1 MKLMPQTLH
10 GHVLHETAD
19 AKKQQAGQQLVHE
32 APQWVGAQRSGWV
45 VVARTRVGKITQ
57 RSMTSERNVAHPGC
71 LFATFPGHRIPSGLD
86 SWTTSKMLQLF
97 NGPVPRL
104 APRNTTPQ
112 NTHHFATRSLV
123 LRDNKMKTL
132 NGQVKK

>member
-45 VVARTRVGKITQ
+45 VVARTRGGQNHATEHDKRTQ
-57 RSMTSERNVAHPGC
+57 RSASWLPFLPR
-71 LFATFPGHRIPSGLD
+71 FPGTGFRAA
-86 SWTTSKMLQLF
+86 WTPGQLQKCCSCSM
-97 NGPVPRL
+97 G
-104 APRNTTPQ
+104 Q
-112 NTHHFATRSLV
+112 YLV
-123 LRDNKMKTL
+123 
-132 NGQVKK
+132 